1 MHILSIF
8 SSRIK
13 GFYPRA
19 SRDRSNLE
27 GKTGDDSVAVKRTS
41 AFPPAIQYRGGK
53 VILEPADYESV
64 FKLQELYTSNVPKNI
79 YWTH

>member
-13 GFYPRA
+13 GFYLRA

-27 GKTGDDSVAVKRTS
+27 GKTGERLCGSQEDEC
-41 AFPPAIQYRGGK
+41 FPPTIQYRGDK

-64 FKLQELYTSNVPKNI
+64 FKLQEL
-79 YWTH
+79 